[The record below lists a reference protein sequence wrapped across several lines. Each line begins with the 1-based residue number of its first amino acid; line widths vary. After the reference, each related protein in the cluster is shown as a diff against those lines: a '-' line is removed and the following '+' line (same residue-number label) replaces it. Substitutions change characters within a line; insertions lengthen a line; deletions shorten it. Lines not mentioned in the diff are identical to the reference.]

1 MTFDRAQ
8 LERDFRAIIGPLC
21 EAVAPTGFEDE
32 AEALVRALLADT
44 QGLTYETDDLHN
56 LIVHRPGKG
65 PKVAVVAH
73 LDEIGLIVRHIDDR
87 GFLWIETL
95 AGVQPQQL
103 FGKHV
108 VVKTET
114 GHVDGLVNHINPG
127 RPAPCA
133 DMPQTLADFFV
144 DVGASSRAEAEEL
157 GIEVGDPIS
166 IQYPTLFLGK
176 DGKMVA
182 GKALDDR
189 ACVYQLIELTR
200 LLADDPEGPDFYAI
214 FSTQEETGGRGAIV
228 AADNLRPDMA
238 IALDMSLSTDLP
250 AFPGRAFIN
259 RIGGG
264 ASIKVLD
271 RSRGAACG
279 LIADRDMVR
288 GMKAVA
294 KERSIPYQIEAYTA
308 GATDASVMQT
318 RGGGI
323 RCGGIQIPM
332 RYVHSYEAAAVSDI
346 LDSLELLYFY
356 VRGL

>member
-1 MTFDRAQ
+1 MEFDRAQ
-8 LERDFRAIIGPLC
+8 LERDLRAWIGPLC

-32 AEALVRALLADT
+32 AEELVRSLLVDT
-44 QGLTYETDDLHN
+44 GLGFETDALHN

-108 VVKTET
+108 VVKTES
-114 GHVDGLVNHINPG
+114 GHVDGVVNHIHPG

-133 DMPQTLADFFV
+133 AMPESLSDFFV
-144 DVGASSRAEAEEL
+144 DIGASSREEAEKL
-157 GIEVGDPIS
+157 GVEVGDPIS

-176 DGKMVA
+176 GGKLVA

-200 LLADDPEGPDFYAI
+200 LLAKDPEGPDFYAI

-228 AADNLRPDMA
+228 AAENLRPDIA

-250 AFPGRAFIN
+250 AFPDRGFIN
-259 RIGGG
+259 RIGDG

-271 RSRGAACG
+271 RSRGGG
-279 LIADRDMVR
+279 LRADCRPGHR
-288 GMKAVA
+288 
-294 KERSIPYQIEAYTA
+294 A
-308 GATDASVMQT
+308 GHE
-318 RGGGI
+318 GGGQ
-323 RCGGIQIPM
+323 GPE
-332 RYVHSYEAAAVSDI
+332 HPLSD
-346 LDSLELLYFY
+346 
-356 VRGL
+356 